1 MVLPET
7 TNPAAV
13 ASAITSASR
22 FLTKF
27 MESPKSLSALD
38 RLEAS
43 AEASS
48 RSALWA
54 LSLDTAAFVASLE
67 QSEAMD
73 LRATTTS
80 SEASETVVEIVLRL
94 CAAFQAPD
102 GSVITRAS
110 RAITHRPG

>member
-1 MVLPET
+1 
-7 TNPAAV
+7 
-13 ASAITSASR
+13 
-22 FLTKF
+22 
-27 MESPKSLSALD
+27 
-38 RLEAS
+38 
-43 AEASS
+43 
-48 RSALWA
+48 
-54 LSLDTAAFVASLE
+54 
-67 QSEAMD
+67 MD